1 MILHLSAQSLVVVCP
16 DCGQRYD
23 PAKAAKIARV
33 RTRDG
38 RAIKPGRVEAQ
49 DVSTAGHRNGRHHRA
64 HVEITRRSLNGWV
77 ILTRRISILADKH
90 RMPVEAVGIDTA
102 IWLSFLQV
110 PEFEDAITLID
121 DDAAERATC
130 ERILRAARAVRED
143 HPWWRAYLHELG
155 ARAEH
160 IARGLT
166 INDDNRADVLFE
178 RKYPAPPC
186 VHTPTLRGV
195 L

>member
-1 MILHLSAQSLVVVCP
+1 MTLYLEAQSLVVVCP

-23 PAKAAKIARV
+23 PAKAATVARV

-49 DVSTAGHRNGRHHRA
+49 DVRTAAHREGRHHRA
-64 HVEITRRSLNGWV
+64 HVEVTRRALDGWSLVNQTLFEVAKKHGV
-77 ILTRRISILADKH
+77 RVDTTQIDGPTRLWFVC
-90 RMPVEAVGIDTA
+90 VEALEGLIVETEDNAPRITA
-102 IWLSFLQV
+102 Q
-110 PEFEDAITLID
+110 
-121 DDAAERATC
+121 
-130 ERILRAARAVRED
+130 RILRAARAVRED

-155 ARAEH
+155 ASAEH